1 MKAILSWIRIEINVF
16 VQSDT
21 EQKKAIISTFQ
32 FYTISWIFLYVVTS
46 QGEFR
51 FLRVVSK

>member
-46 QGEFR
+46 QGGFR